1 MEIEVKQLKRAS
13 LVKVS
18 GRVDSSN
25 APDLEKALKE
35 LMEQGQFR
43 IVVDMSGLNFISS
56 AGLRVLIS
64 AAKTCRRW
72 NRGDVYLAALPQHI
86 METFELAGLT
96 RVFKIFPD
104 TVEAVGNL

>member
-1 MEIEVKQLKRAS
+1 MDIETKQLKRAS

-25 APDLEKALKE
+25 APDLEKALQE

-64 AAKTCRRW
+64 TAKTCRRW
-72 NRGDVYLAALPQHI
+72 NRGDVYLAALPQPI

-96 RVFKIFPD
+96 RVFKVFPD
-104 TVEAVGNL
+104 VVEAVGNL

>member
-43 IVVDMSGLNFISS
+43 VVVDMSGLNFISS

-64 AAKTCRRW
+64 TAKTCRRW
-72 NRGDVYLAALPQHI
+72 NRGDVYLAALPKPI
-86 METFELAGLT
+86 MDTFELAGLT

-104 TVEAVGNL
+104 VVEAVGNL

>member
-25 APDLEKALKE
+25 EKALKE

-64 AAKTCRRW
+64 TAKTCRRW
-72 NRGDVYLAALPQHI
+72 NRGDVYLAALPKPI
-86 METFELAGLT
+86 MDTFELAGLT

-104 TVEAVGNL
+104 VVEAVGNL

>member
-1 MEIEVKQLKRAS
+1 MDIEVKQLKRAS

-35 LMEQGQFR
+35 LMEQGHFR

-64 AAKTCRRW
+64 TAKTCRRW
-72 NRGDVYLAALPQHI
+72 NRGDVYLAALPPHI

-104 TVEAVGNL
+104 AVEAVGNL

>member
-1 MEIEVKQLKRAS
+1 MDIQIKQLKRAS
-13 LVKVS
+13 LVKIS
-18 GRVDSSN
+18 GRVDSST

-43 IVVDMSGLNFISS
+43 IVVDMSDLSFISS

-64 AAKTCRRW
+64 TAKTCRRW
-72 NRGDVYLAALPQHI
+72 NRGDVYLASLPQHI

-104 TVEAVGNL
+104 AVEAIGNL

>member
-1 MEIEVKQLKRAS
+1 MDIETKQLKRAS

-25 APDLEKALKE
+25 APDLEKALHE

-64 AAKTCRRW
+64 TAKTCRRW
-72 NRGDVYLAALPQHI
+72 NRGDVYLAALPQPI

-96 RVFKIFPD
+96 RVFRIFPD
-104 TVEAVGNL
+104 VVEAVGNL

>member
-1 MEIEVKQLKRAS
+1 MDIETKQLKRTS

-25 APDLEKALKE
+25 APDLEKALQE

-64 AAKTCRRW
+64 TAKTCRRW
-72 NRGDVYLAALPQHI
+72 NRGDVYLAALPQPI

-104 TVEAVGNL
+104 VVEAVGNL

>member
-1 MEIEVKQLKRAS
+1 MDIETKQLKRAS

-25 APDLEKALKE
+25 APDLEKGLQE

-43 IVVDMSGLNFISS
+43 IVVDMSGLDFISS

-64 AAKTCRRW
+64 TAKTCRRW
-72 NRGDVYLAALPQHI
+72 NRGDVYLAALPQPI

-104 TVEAVGNL
+104 VVEAVGNL

>member
-1 MEIEVKQLKRAS
+1 MDIETKQLKRAS

-25 APDLEKALKE
+25 APDLEKALQE

-64 AAKTCRRW
+64 TAKTCRRW
-72 NRGDVYLAALPQHI
+72 NRGDVYLAALPQPI

-104 TVEAVGNL
+104 VVEAVGNL